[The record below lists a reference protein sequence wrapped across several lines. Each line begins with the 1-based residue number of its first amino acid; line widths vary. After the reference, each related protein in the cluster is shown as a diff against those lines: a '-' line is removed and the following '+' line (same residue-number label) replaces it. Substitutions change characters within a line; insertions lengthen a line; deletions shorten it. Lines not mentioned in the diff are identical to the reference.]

1 MLSENIRIIRKSEGL
16 SREGMSVPD
25 AGLRIALTEALET
38 PVSTLLGV
46 TTIESTPDDLQALCE
61 KLERINAQFAQRKT
75 ARRKAILW
83 LLVRFAPIIFIAAL
97 IGIFLTWKKR

>member
-25 AGLRIALTEALET
+25 AGLRIALSGVLET

-46 TTIESTPDDLQALCE
+46 TTIELTPDDLQTLCT
-61 KLERINAQFAQRKT
+61 KLERIHAHKVRPHHTHSRPHRNLPDMEKT
-75 ARRKAILW
+75 
-83 LLVRFAPIIFIAAL
+83 
-97 IGIFLTWKKR
+97 LTPL